1 MIIKIYDDGCMAEII
16 LVEAKSITAD
26 ELVCTMLQHGITAA
40 KIVHSNVIQTKPA
53 TGEPAINV
61 VHNVNLKEST

>member
-40 KIVHSNVIQTKPA
+40 KIVHSDVIQTNRQRASRRSMSSA
-53 TGEPAINV
+53 T
-61 VHNVNLKEST
+61 ST